1 MICTVPGSCACT
13 PSKLQ
18 RNSTSNVLRGSH
30 SKSSASQWKGN
41 NVAAQGTLNENKA
54 KLQPIFQEKIGSKLI
69 RRYLINKDSNNLL
82 VKDIDASHT
91 QINEATDVG
100 KLVRLKD
107 PIFSITLPQ
116 PFVDFIL
123 PAGFPG
129 SVSDDYLDYMIW
141 QFPTNVTGWIC
152 STLITSSLLKAVG
165 ITAGTGSV
173 AAATAAIKW
182 VTKDG
187 LGALG
192 RLFIGG
198 QFGSLFDEDPKQW
211 RMYAD
216 LIGSGGGIFELA
228 TPLAPDHFL
237 ILASLGNL
245 TKAIAKGLK
254 DPSFRVIQNH
264 FARMENVGDVA
275 AKEEVW
281 EVAGQLLGLSL
292 GVSILATPGV
302 ATSYPN
308 LVMSWATI
316 RVLHLWLRYQS
327 LSVLNLATI
336 NYKRASLLIQSH
348 VRGVPIPG
356 RIACNNAEN
365 LLLPWQLKKPRIRV
379 GCSFQ
384 DLVGPH
390 LLASEVVR
398 LIDIYKNE
406 QYILAICPDGLH
418 GFEACVVF
426 KEGATSITVLQSMWQ
441 AYWLLLPEHSKK
453 LQELI
458 QSMLSPADKPVGS
471 IFEEQKNSL
480 ITSLCEMKER
490 FDSFLCELDEVGW
503 DLSKLVV
510 KIPSEAP
517 ILCDSR

>member
-275 AKEEVW
+275 AK
-281 EVAGQLLGLSL
+281 
-292 GVSILATPGV
+292 
-302 ATSYPN
+302 
-308 LVMSWATI
+308 
-316 RVLHLWLRYQS
+316 
-327 LSVLNLATI
+327 I